1 LVLAGGS
8 LAMARCSGGCCNAN
22 PDPCCSAPHSQQC
35 AEFMACEV
43 DGGYHDFVPT
53 PGAQC
58 GSGDVTYACVHR
70 GDDLAFPC
78 PTPPHDLGNHD

>member
-1 LVLAGGS
+1 
-8 LAMARCSGGCCNAN
+8 
-22 PDPCCSAPHSQQC
+22 
-35 AEFMACEV
+35 MACEV